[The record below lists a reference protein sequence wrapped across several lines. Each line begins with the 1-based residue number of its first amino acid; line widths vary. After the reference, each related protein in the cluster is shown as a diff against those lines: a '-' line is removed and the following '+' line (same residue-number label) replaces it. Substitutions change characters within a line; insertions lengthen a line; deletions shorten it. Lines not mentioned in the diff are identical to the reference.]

1 MPCRLLRC
9 TWGDTS
15 SDSVCDDSGVLVNSG
30 RPPGGGSSGDEP
42 DCRRVEAS
50 PAPDAG
56 VRRSVES
63 PLESD
68 GAESVRLSERRW
80 LSSHTCLSRFSSSSS
95 FSMREYTFR

>member
-1 MPCRLLRC
+1 MPCRPLRC

-95 FSMREYTFR
+95 FSMRE